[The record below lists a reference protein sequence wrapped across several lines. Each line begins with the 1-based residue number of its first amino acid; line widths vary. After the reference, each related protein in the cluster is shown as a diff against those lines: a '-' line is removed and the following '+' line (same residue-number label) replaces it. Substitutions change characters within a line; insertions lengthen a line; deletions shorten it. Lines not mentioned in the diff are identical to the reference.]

1 MDERGRSGQDASDR
15 PRFGAR
21 GDQQAVVAPSA
32 MQCRRLTSMAKRKR
46 DSEALK
52 QQRLARQAE
61 RERAARRRQL
71 LRFLAAAVLA
81 LAATALVAI
90 AVTAGGDDQ
99 GSGGEHAGSGPDL
112 AHVHGLGVNPE
123 DGTLYIATHTGLF
136 RAPPGGQ
143 TASRV
148 GDSEQDVMGFSVVG
162 PDRFLGSGHP
172 GPGQDAPPNLGLI
185 RSDDAGR
192 SWKTVSLTGEADFH
206 VLRSQGDTVYGF
218 NGLTGALM
226 VSRDGGRGWDEYA
239 PPGPLIDL
247 AIHPEQPSRVVAST
261 DGALFSSTGGG
272 RGWRE
277 LADGRVG
284 LLAWPQPERLFF
296 IDGSGAVSMSGD
308 SGQNWREMGSIDA
321 QPAAFAAAG
330 DELYAALPDGT
341 VQSSS
346 DDGARWT
353 VRVTP

>member
-1 MDERGRSGQDASDR
+1 
-15 PRFGAR
+15 
-21 GDQQAVVAPSA
+21 
-32 MQCRRLTSMAKRKR
+32 MAKRRR
-46 DSEALK
+46 DSEARG
-52 QQRLARQAE
+52 QQRRAREAEREAE
-61 RERAARRRQL
+61 RERAARRR
-71 LRFLAAAVLA
+71 RVFGFLAAAVLA
-81 LAATALVAI
+81 LAATAVVAI
-90 AVTAGGDDQ
+90 AMTGDGDDGGGGGHG
-99 GSGGEHAGSGPDL
+99 GSGSDL
-112 AHVHGLGVNPE
+112 AHIHGLGVNPK
-123 DGTLYIATHTGLF
+123 DGTLYLATHTGLY
-136 RAPPGGQ
+136 RSPPGRK

-148 GDSEQDVMGFSVVG
+148 GDSQQDVMGFSVVG

>member
-1 MDERGRSGQDASDR
+1 
-15 PRFGAR
+15 
-21 GDQQAVVAPSA
+21 
-32 MQCRRLTSMAKRKR
+32 MAKRRR
-46 DSEALK
+46 DSEALR

-61 RERAARRRQL
+61 RERAERRRQL
-71 LRFLAAAVLA
+71 FGFLVAAVLA
-81 LAATALVAI
+81 LGATAVVAI
-90 AVTAGGDDQ
+90 AVTGGGDDA
-99 GSGGEHAGSGPDL
+99 GGGGGGHGGSGPDL
-112 AHVHGLGVNPE
+112 AHVHGLGVNPK

-148 GDSEQDVMGFSVVG
+148 GDSQQDVMGFSVVG

-185 RSDDAGR
+185 RSDDTGR

-226 VSRDGGRGWDEYA
+226 VSRDGGRGWEEHE
-239 PPGPLIDL
+239 PPGPMLDL
-247 AIHPEQPSRVVAST
+247 AIDPSDPEHIVASIEE
-261 DGALFSSTGGG
+261 GLVESRNAGS
-272 RGWRE
+272 GWRPVAE
-277 LADGRVG
+277 GRLG
-284 LLAWPQPERLFF
+284 LLAWPGRERLYF
-296 IDGSGAVSMSGD
+296 IDGAGQVSTSGD
-308 SGQNWREMGSIDA
+308 GGRNWREMGSIDA

-341 VQSSS
+341 VKRSS
-346 DDGARWT
+346 DDGASWS
-353 VRVTP
+353 VRATP